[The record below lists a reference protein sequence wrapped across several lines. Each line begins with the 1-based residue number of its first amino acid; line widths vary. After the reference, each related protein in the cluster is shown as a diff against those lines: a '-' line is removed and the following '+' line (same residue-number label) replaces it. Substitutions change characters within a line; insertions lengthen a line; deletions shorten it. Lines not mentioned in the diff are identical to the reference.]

1 MPRAT
6 HARPGRALVLLALL
20 ILTIVVIYDLST
32 ANSTL
37 ASLWGEI
44 FPSQTQGERT
54 RDDLVDQMKALR

>member
-37 ASLWGEI
+37 ASLWSEV
-44 FPSQTQGERT
+44 FPTQTQGERM
-54 RDDLVDQMKALR
+54 RDNLIDQMKAPR

>member
-6 HARPGRALVLLALL
+6 HAHPGRALALLALL

-37 ASLWGEI
+37 ASLWGEL
-44 FPSQTQGERT
+44 FPSQTQGERM
-54 RDDLVDQMKALR
+54 RDNLIDQMKAPR